1 MEGGTNIETDH
12 RHVQWWK
19 KQVKNKQTTKK
30 NRKKGKIKVGPRRQL
45 YVCQYEFDIMQRGVK
60 KLIYNMLK
68 EKKFGKM

>member
-45 YVCQYEFDIMQRGVK
+45 YVC
-60 KLIYNMLK
+60 
-68 EKKFGKM
+68 